1 MNINI
6 KDTYLGFTDNLKP
19 MQKVRA
25 EKTLDN
31 SIRYNGNIIT
41 NKEFILI
48 KLQEGLIPSIEEDYS
63 YYSSKLQDYTKPK
76 TDYRLK
82 DQDGSFYHITKTEY
96 DFTLYL
102 LANNFLDEQKV
113 KEFIVVEN
121 NKLLQSAQDEFNQKQ
136 QEKERKEN
144 LEREKQEFNNWLTE
158 QAENYNNNEKLDIA
172 KSVFLDKH
180 GSYNELYLCKI
191 FILIDNIIRYNYHVY
206 LRKHS

>member
-63 YYSSKLQDYTKPK
+63 SYSSKLQDYTKPK

-136 QEKERKEN
+136 QEKNVKR
-144 LEREKQEFNNWLTE
+144 
-158 QAENYNNNEKLDIA
+158 I
-172 KSVFLDKH
+172 
-180 GSYNELYLCKI
+180 
-191 FILIDNIIRYNYHVY
+191 
-206 LRKHS
+206 